1 MRLSEKINFVLG
13 LFGLRLQRTEQIE
26 EFWRDFTK
34 FRQSKFTLDFLKSL
48 PPQKMQ
54 PVFSLLPNSKAQFH
68 QDLMVLAELDF
79 VSQGYFV
86 EFGAHD
92 GVHLSNTYLLESQ
105 FSWTGILAEP
115 SRTTFKQLQGNR
127 SAKTFNLA
135 VYSDSGLQLE
145 FTETTR
151 SELSTLSCY
160 QGEDFHASE
169 RERTTVRKYLVP
181 TISLLDLLELN
192 NAPKIIDYLSIDT
205 EGGELEILEQFDF
218 QKYFIKIISVEHN
231 FGAAREKIESLLL
244 NNSYVRRYKQL
255 DMVEDWYFLESVL
268 KY

>member
-1 MRLSEKINFVLG
+1 MISKIINFVLG
-13 LFGLRLQRTEQIE
+13 LFKLRLQRTGQIE
-26 EFWRDFTK
+26 EFWRNFTELK
-34 FRQSKFTLDFLKSL
+34 RSKFTLDFLKSL

-54 PVFSLLPNSKAQFH
+54 PVFSLLPNSKGQFH

-105 FSWTGILAEP
+105 FGWTGILVEP
-115 SRTTFKQLQGNR
+115 SRTTFNKLRGNR

-135 VYSDSGLQLE
+135 VYSESGLELE
-145 FTETTR
+145 FTETSR

-160 QGEDFHASE
+160 QDEDFHASE

-205 EGGELEILEQFDF
+205 EGGELEILEEFDF
-218 QKYFIKIISVEHN
+218 QSYEIKIISVEHN
-231 FGAAREKIESLLL
+231 FGIARKEIERFLV
-244 NNSYVRRYKQL
+244 NKSYVRKYKQL
-255 DMVEDWYFLESVL
+255 DMVEDWYFL
-268 KY
+268 K